1 MSVHIVLTNLNVAK
15 LNSSRCSSCDRVV
28 SMKYNVHDVLS
39 LCLTVW
45 R

>member
-15 LNSSRCSSCDRVV
+15 LNSLRCSSCDRKQMVII
-28 SMKYNVHDVLS
+28 MQ
-39 LCLTVW
+39 